1 MANEQTQ
8 KDKPKRRTVRSST
21 PLLLLRALFIALII
35 FGGYKILV
43 APMWYYPKDMFQSAK
58 NKNFVIAGTYI
69 TPNEKVLSV
78 MKDIEMPKKPLYMI
92 DVKAFENRISEIET
106 VKSVKVRRYWF
117 PARLQVVIEDK
128 MPILMIA
135 SSENSNPAAFFVE
148 GGVLLSADLL
158 PKDKRV
164 YPLKVLTTGSDP
176 KDNFINWKEDR
187 INELIEL
194 ADRAKLYSGED
205 VEYIDIRDNNNVF
218 IKIKSALIDLGE
230 MNDTAY
236 DRLKTISVILPNLDK
251 INKKIEYIDLRWEV
265 AKYVKYEGK
274 EDDESGDNPI
284 ESENG

>member
-8 KDKPKRRTVRSST
+8 NKHKKRTVRSST

-35 FGGYKILV
+35 FLGYKILS
-43 APMWYYPKDMFQSAK
+43 APMWFYPKDIFQSAK

-69 TPNEKVLSV
+69 TPKEKVLNV

-92 DVKAFENRISEIET
+92 DVKAFEDRISEIET
-106 VKSVKVRRYWF
+106 VKAVKVRRYWF
-117 PARLQVVIEDK
+117 PARLQIVIEDK
-128 MPILMIA
+128 MPVLMIA
-135 SSENSNPAAFFVE
+135 SSANANPAAFFVE

-158 PKDKRV
+158 PQNNKI
-164 YPLKVLTTGSDP
+164 YPLKVLTTGSNP

-187 INELIEL
+187 INELLEL
-194 ADRAKLYSGED
+194 AEKTSLYSGEE
-205 VEYIDIRDNNNVF
+205 VEYIDIRDTNNIF

-236 DRLKTISVILPNLDK
+236 DRLKTISAVLPNLEK
-251 INKKIEYIDLRWEV
+251 VNKKIEYIDLRWDV
-265 AKYVKYEGK
+265 TKYIKYEGK
-274 EDDESGDNPI
+274 DEDENSNNTV